1 MLKNGYLSNLNIEVG
16 LVKEI
21 LEIKDF
27 KNPHFP
33 VGVFTLNEL
42 SKHIRMN
49 VLNCWRFLCHS
60 SYIFPTLFAT
70 NFYILRF
77 VFIQGQFFLKL
88 LLKSVE
94 TLSSEEGENPIT
106 PGRRRRSKSNP
117 LSRMHAFFLK
127 QLELVDNNITVDIKW
142 YQMSDVNFR
151 GKK

>member
-1 MLKNGYLSNLNIEVG
+1 MSNLNIEVG

-70 NFYILRF
+70 NFYICGLYLSRVNSFKIASKKVLKICHLRKGK
-77 VFIQGQFFLKL
+77 IRLHQ
-88 LLKSVE
+88 
-94 TLSSEEGENPIT
+94 EEGDVRKVIRCQGCT
-106 PGRRRRSKSNP
+106 R
-117 LSRMHAFFLK
+117 FFLK

>member
-70 NFYILRF
+70 NFYICGLYLSRVNSFKIASKKVLKICHLRKGK
-77 VFIQGQFFLKL
+77 IRLHQ
-88 LLKSVE
+88 
-94 TLSSEEGENPIT
+94 EEGDVRKVIRCQGCT
-106 PGRRRRSKSNP
+106 RFSWSNWN
-117 LSRMHAFFLK
+117 LLTTIS
-127 QLELVDNNITVDIKW
+127 Q
-142 YQMSDVNFR
+142 YQMISNVGYEFSR
-151 GKK
+151 